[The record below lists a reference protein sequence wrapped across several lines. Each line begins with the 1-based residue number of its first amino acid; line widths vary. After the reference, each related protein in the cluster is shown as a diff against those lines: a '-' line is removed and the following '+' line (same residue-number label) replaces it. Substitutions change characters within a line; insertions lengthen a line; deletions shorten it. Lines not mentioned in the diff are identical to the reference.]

1 MADLASILRDPNF
14 LNANEAT
21 KAAIFEKWAPQ
32 DPNFANANEAT
43 QEAIRNKW
51 LSGQPTQVAQP
62 AAKPGEEALPS
73 QEQADNESFWRS
85 AFDVPLFF
93 QRGALMI
100 AKAGVDMFGAGSEA
114 AQSLEKANTH
124 IAALLSA
131 QAKRDE
137 AEVSRIMDDAKDK
150 GVVDAVLLGL
160 RALAVAPIDLMAQ
173 ALGTAVPGLAASA
186 LTIATGGGALAAGL
200 TVGAV
205 GLGTG
210 MGLIKGEVYDAVKGA
225 LEEKGVSKEEAAAR
239 AEAAQNYTGEN
250 LDLIAAGGGI
260 NALAEITGLG
270 KSFIRGR
277 VAAQIKK
284 TVGEE
289 AAKRTAS
296 EAARE
301 EITTMAARTM
311 PGQAARTAA
320 VESLGEGAQ
329 GGFEQLAQNIALQ
342 REGFDVPTMRG
353 VVSSGVL
360 EAGAGAPLGAGAG
373 ALEVRQARQTLR
385 AMEDADI
392 LKENMARAEA
402 EFKERTRFA
411 ELDSIITGNPTI
423 ATDEQGNTIY
433 DEAGNPVVSERTFGR
448 ELTEEE
454 QAEYD
459 ALRSKLVPTTSVPT
473 TPEEREVAVEAEF
486 DRLLKLGYEEADAK
500 AQAQANI
507 EYQVAEDEEVRK
519 DETDRVNARKEFA
532 TIYDEY
538 LGAGYSEEEAT
549 LRALDDLNDQLEAAE
564 REAQRET
571 ETPAADVINLADQR
585 DLRADEEGLGD
596 LQQAVAAES
605 VPLIQKYSPV
615 LQGLTPLMNRA
626 AKAVEA
632 IASLEGTGT
641 SLRAKAVERIIRD
654 FDDAINA
661 LEKVRNGEMFP
672 EVAVK
677 QYLEPLLNPE
687 AMTEF
692 EDMVS
697 SVETE
702 ATEATGDKP
711 AGEVIPLTTGLSN
724 TELTRTI
731 ERRMDELDA
740 AGEGTPEAA
749 IIQDEIS
756 ALQKEQRRREAGRPV
771 AQKTSKAQ
779 RDLFEDA
786 GEGEPQPDT
795 QLSRTVDNI
804 IKSLGPEVQARYEA
818 AAAEAERQR
827 AERRGRG
834 RPALTKEGT
843 QERTAQEKARKRAIA
858 DNTRDTAIVKRFTER
873 FKKLYKDDDGGLRD
887 TFATM
892 VEVFGKE
899 ARSKIAARVN
909 ALKEKEVALITQMY
923 FAYNSMPDSA
933 HRRRLGQLLYSIDE
947 NTGRRDKPNPL
958 ISPDAFSRAERVFKE
973 TKEEARQAASERRT
987 HTLLSKARSLGKK
1000 EAEGKNRQ
1008 VATINGEFNNVTTV
1022 KDALKIVGKT
1032 GTPFMKLL
1040 AKRISNAVGD
1050 ARFVVVE
1057 RGDKLPEAL
1066 EKDSSAVGIT
1076 AIEKD
1081 ADGKLKV
1088 TVYVRGASWGDR
1100 SQGINNIIVLHEA
1113 LHAALDK
1120 KVWGIKQAADL
1131 GLTITKAER
1140 DFYNDIAT
1148 LMVEARDR
1156 FVDMAAADM
1165 RSTSQDP
1172 VQTGNR
1178 LLYKALAEVV
1188 AGANGAMF
1196 NDPQEFIAYAL
1207 SEPVFEN
1214 FLNTFKPARSNRS
1227 AYGKFVDLVRKLFK
1241 FTENQ
1246 TTAFTELVSAVDAGI
1261 STRSSR
1267 GVVRALQESLLSPS
1281 AAKRSIKT
1289 RTEMKKLAKEQ
1300 DRVAKGYEESE
1311 SATKLND
1318 SIKESIDLSSG
1329 PAAVETLATVF
1340 STASSKGKKAIARVL
1355 TLPLLA
1361 EISRRLGLKSIADGA
1376 AVIGKMNSM
1385 SDNILLGAK
1394 DTLDNT
1400 FRTFQGR
1407 PKAMSAF
1414 TKLALTSTLLN
1425 IDPSTDFS
1433 SPELNK
1439 LYAALN
1445 EKDKREYIRMRDYFQ
1460 GMTQMYTRFLD
1471 DRVKGLSLSKQEQEN
1486 VLEKIK
1492 AMYETGAKIYPFF
1505 PLKRFGEYWVRIG
1518 TGKTRKFYTFES
1530 ETAWNAAI
1538 KKFAKESNKSVDDFL
1553 GQKDVKTGQ
1562 NLNDMRSDLFG
1573 DPNDKMAQT
1582 LKEVFDAIDK
1592 MDSADAD
1599 AKEKLKDAVYQTY
1612 LATLPDQSI
1621 RRQFLHREGIT
1632 GYSTDFLRSFA
1643 EAATQNAFQL
1653 ARIKY
1658 GPELRRAASAG
1669 IKAAGNDSPL
1679 QVLAEEFNKRT
1690 NANLDTLNETPQ
1702 DKFKRQIVSYISQS
1716 SFIYYLSAIASPM
1729 LQMFQLGIT
1738 GFNTLGAN
1746 YGFANTTAE
1755 IAKLTKVWNT
1765 ISVTKKNE
1773 DGSVTITAPSLARSK
1788 AVQMNNRERNAMEKL
1803 LRYDVV
1809 RVTLAAEITGLSKLP
1824 SKSLEGSFSQS
1835 ARDIVQIP
1843 GKMMQATEQFAR
1855 EVLALIAYRLAFEKH
1870 GNHEAAIEEAAYHV
1884 ADSMGNYAAYA
1895 RPPFMQGPLG
1905 GLMFQFMMFPVQM
1918 TGWFAKN
1925 LWFSIPSL
1933 KGNKEGKMLAFKLW
1947 ASSLASIWVVAGT
1960 SGLPFGLGTMMLGAL
1975 SQIFEDAK
1983 DDDDFPEEY
1992 KDMNFNFYVRKIWL
2006 PSQVGHI
2013 KINDVPLD
2021 MVIDYGP
2028 LSAFSGID
2036 FSSRLSLNNMFIQER
2051 KEEATFE
2058 SEFLN
2063 LAVGAAGPAFNMVT
2077 NIVKG
2082 LDALRVGDVQKF
2094 GEKIA
2099 PAALRA
2105 PLYAEKY
2112 SRQGIV
2118 DWEGTVLTP
2127 ADQVELGKLL
2137 AQAIGFR
2144 PLELTEQG
2152 YRTFTQRAIEQA
2164 IQNEKNRIYTR
2175 LYRAY
2180 VANDRKE
2187 FKRLLVEDVEK
2198 FNQKHKFFRIKE
2210 EDIERSL
2217 EGRLEQRAIKQ
2228 ETGGFN
2234 MNERNA
2240 PLILPLIREK

>member
-51 LSGQPTQVAQP
+51 LYGQPTQVAQP

-73 QEQADNESFWRS
+73 QEQADNQGFWRS
-85 AFDVPLFF
+85 VADVPLQF

-114 AQSLEKANTH
+114 AQALEKADTH
-124 IAALLSA
+124 LAGLLSA
-131 QAKRDE
+131 QAKRDA
-137 AEVSRIMDDAKDK
+137 AEVSRIWEDAKDK
-150 GVVDAVLLGL
+150 GIGDQVLAGL
-160 RALAVAPIDLMAQ
+160 EALAVAPIDLVSQ
-173 ALGTAVPGLAASA
+173 ALGTAVPTLAAGA
-186 LTIATGGGALAAGL
+186 LTIASGGGALAAGL
-200 TVGAV
+200 TAGTV

-210 MGLIKGEVYDAVKGA
+210 MGLIKGEIYDAVKGA
-225 LEEKGVSKEEAAAR
+225 LEQKGVPKEEAAAR

-250 LDLIAAGGGI
+250 LDLIVAGGGI

-270 KSFIRGR
+270 KSFFRSRLNATLKKSLGKE
-277 VAAQIKK
+277 AAERA
-284 TVGEE
+284 TAE
-289 AAKRTAS
+289 AAKEEVART
-296 EAARE
+296 
-301 EITTMAARTM
+301 AARTM
-311 PGQAARTAA
+311 PGQAALTAGA
-320 VESLGEGAQ
+320 EALGEGAQ

-353 VVSSGVL
+353 VVTSGVL

-385 AMEDADI
+385 AMEDAD
-392 LKENMARAEA
+392 LFREDMARAQA
-402 EFKERTRFA
+402 ELKERTRLA
-411 ELDSIITGNPTI
+411 ELDSIITGNPVI
-423 ATDEQGNTIY
+423 ATDEQGEPIY
-433 DEAGNPVVSERTFGR
+433 DSAGNPVVSERTSGR

-459 ALRSKLVPTTSVPT
+459 ALRSKLTPTTPAPT
-473 TPEEREVAVEAEF
+473 TPEEREAAVEAEF
-486 DRLLKLGYEEADAK
+486 DRLLKLGYDEADAR

-507 EYQVAEDEEVRK
+507 EYQVAEDEEIRQEEK
-519 DETDRVNARKEFA
+519 ARVDARKEFA

-549 LRALDDLNDQLEAAE
+549 LRAIETLDDQLEAAK

-571 ETPAADVINLADQR
+571 ETPAADVTDQGAGPVTVNQLAREEQKRAGWNEAWPFVPADLGNSDFRQLLRDDPNLSP
-585 DLRADEEGLGD
+585 EEKTQIFEAGYKLGVVPRQEVASAVKPTD
-596 LQQAVAAES
+596 VSPAVAAD
-605 VPLIQKYSPV
+605 V
-615 LQGLTPLMNRA
+615 
-626 AKAVEA
+626 
-632 IASLEGTGT
+632 
-641 SLRAKAVERIIRD
+641 
-654 FDDAINA
+654 
-661 LEKVRNGEMFP
+661 
-672 EVAVK
+672 
-677 QYLEPLLNPE
+677 
-687 AMTEF
+687 
-692 EDMVS
+692 
-697 SVETE
+697 
-702 ATEATGDKP
+702 
-711 AGEVIPLTTGLSN
+711 SN
-724 TELTRTI
+724 TELTRLI

-740 AGEGTPEAA
+740 AGDGTAEAA
-749 IIQDEIS
+749 VVQNEINE
-756 ALQKEQRRREAGRPV
+756 LQAEQRRREAERPV

-795 QLSRTVDNI
+795 QLSRTVDDI
-804 IKSLGPEVQARYEA
+804 IKSLGPEAQARYEA
-818 AAAEAERQR
+818 ATAEAERQR

-834 RPALTKEGT
+834 RPALTKEDT
-843 QERTAQEKARKRAIA
+843 QERTEQEKARKAAIA
-858 DNTRDTAIVKRFTER
+858 ANTRYTGILKRFTDR
-873 FKKLYKDDDGGLRD
+873 FSKLYRADGGREALLASALEEGGDKASFAVGEYLKKLKQR
-887 TFATM
+887 
-892 VEVFGKE
+892 E
-899 ARSKIAARVN
+899 ARLVTEMLFMYN
-909 ALKEKEVALITQMY
+909 A
-923 FAYNSMPDSA
+923 MPDSI
-933 HRRRLGQLLYSIDE
+933 HRRRLGQLLYTIDPE
-947 NTGRRDKPNPL
+947 TGRRDKPNPL
-958 ISPDAFSRAERVFKE
+958 ISADVFERAQRAFKE
-973 TKEEARQAASERRT
+973 TIEESRQAAAEKRT
-987 HTLLSKARSLGKK
+987 TAILNKARSNAKK
-1000 EAEGKNRQ
+1000 EAAGKDRQ
-1008 VATINGEFNNVTTV
+1008 VATINGDFNNATTV

-1032 GTPFMKLL
+1032 GTPFMQLL

-1066 EKDSSAVGIT
+1066 EKDPSAVGIT

-1081 ADGKLKV
+1081 AAGKLKV
-1088 TVYVRGASWGDR
+1088 TVYVRGATWGER

-1120 KVWGIKQAADL
+1120 KVWGIKQAATL

-1261 STRSSR
+1261 STPSSR
-1267 GVVRALQESLLSPS
+1267 GVVQALQESLMSPS
-1281 AAKRSIKT
+1281 AAKRSIKSKQD
-1289 RTEMKKLAKEQ
+1289 MKNLAKEQ

-1311 SATKLND
+1311 SATKIND
-1318 SIKESIDLSSG
+1318 SIKESINLRSG
-1329 PAAVETLATVF
+1329 KAAVETLQTAYATA
-1340 STASSKGKKAIARVL
+1340 TDKGRRNLAKVL
-1355 TLPLLA
+1355 TLDLLA
-1361 EISRRLGLKSIADGA
+1361 EIAQRMGLKSIADGA
-1376 AVIGKMNSM
+1376 AVVRKMNSM
-1385 SDNILLGAK
+1385 ADNILLGAQE
-1394 DTLDNT
+1394 TLDNT

-1407 PKAMSAF
+1407 PKAMAAF
-1414 TKLALTSTLLN
+1414 TRLALQSTLMN
-1425 IDPSTDFS
+1425 IDPATDVS
-1433 SPELNK
+1433 SPMLNK
-1439 LYAALN
+1439 LYAALD
-1445 EKDKREYIRMRDYFQ
+1445 EKGKREYIRMRDYFQ

-1471 DRVKGLSLSKQEQEN
+1471 DRVKGLSLSKQDQEN

-1492 AMYETGAKIYPFF
+1492 AMYETGDKIYPFF
-1505 PLKRFGEYWVRIG
+1505 PLKRFGDYWIRIG
-1518 TGKTRKFYTFES
+1518 TGKNRKFYTFES
-1530 ETAWNAAI
+1530 EFARNQAI
-1538 KKFAKESNKSVDDFL
+1538 KDFAKKSKKSADEFL
-1553 GQKDVKTGQ
+1553 EQKDVKIG
-1562 NLNDMRSDLFG
+1562 NKLGDLRGELFG
-1573 DPNDKMAQT
+1573 DNMAKT
-1582 LKEVFDAIDK
+1582 LQEVFNAIDE
-1592 MDSADAD
+1592 MDITDAD
-1599 AKEKLKDAVYQTY
+1599 AKTKLKDDVYQTY

-1632 GYSTDFLRSFA
+1632 GYSTDFLRSFV
-1643 EAATQNAFQL
+1643 EAATHNAFQL
-1653 ARIKY
+1653 SRIKY

-1669 IKAAGNDSPL
+1669 RTAAGNDIAL
-1679 QVLAEEFNKRT
+1679 QVLAEEFDNRT
-1690 NANLDTLNETPQ
+1690 DYNLNTFNESPEQKFLRQTVSFLN
-1702 DKFKRQIVSYISQS
+1702 QS

-1746 YGFANTTAE
+1746 YGFAKATAE
-1755 IAKLTKVWNT
+1755 ISKLAKVWNQY
-1765 ISVTKKNE
+1765 SVFKKNA
-1773 DGSVTITAPSLARSK
+1773 DGSVTMTAPTLARSK
-1788 AVQMNNRERNAMEKL
+1788 AVQMNDRERNAMEKL
-1803 LRYDVV
+1803 LRHDVI
-1809 RVTLAAEITGLSKLP
+1809 RVTLAAEITELSKLP

-1835 ARDIVQIP
+1835 AKQIVQIP
-1843 GKMMQATEQFAR
+1843 GKLMQATEQLAR
-1855 EVLALIAYRLAFEKH
+1855 EMLALTAYRLAYKKH
-1870 GNHEAAIEEAAYHV
+1870 GNHETAIEEAAYHV
-1884 ADSMGNYAAYA
+1884 ADAMGNYAAYN
-1895 RPPFMQGPLG
+1895 RPPFMRGPLG

-1918 TGWFAKN
+1918 TGWFVKN
-1925 LWFSIPSL
+1925 FVRSIPFL
-1933 KGNKEGKMLAFKLW
+1933 KANKEGKMLAFKLW
-1947 ASSLASIWVVAGT
+1947 ASSMASLWVVAGT
-1960 SGLPFGLGTMMLGAL
+1960 AGLPFGLGTMMLGVL
-1975 SQIFEDAK
+1975 NRLFDEAK

-1992 KDMNFNFYVRKIWL
+1992 KDMDFDFYVRKIWL

-2013 KINDVPLD
+2013 EINDVPLD
-2021 MVIDYGP
+2021 MIIDYGP
-2028 LSAFSGID
+2028 LSALSGVD
-2036 FSSRLSLNNMFIQER
+2036 FSSRLSMSGMFIREN
-2051 KEEATFE
+2051 KTEATLE
-2058 SEFLN
+2058 AEWQNALIDRM
-2063 LAVGAAGPAFNMVT
+2063 GPAVNMIT
-2077 NIVKG
+2077 SFVKG

-2094 GEKIA
+2094 TEKVA

-2112 SRQGIV
+2112 SKQVIV

-2127 ADQVELGKLL
+2127 ADQVALGQLL

-2164 IQNEKNRIYTR
+2164 IQYEKNRIYTR

-2180 VANDRKE
+2180 VTDDMKE
-2187 FKRLLVEDVEK
+2187 FDRIIEEDVEK
-2198 FNQKHKFFRIKE
+2198 FNEKHKSFQIDD

-2217 EGRLEQRAIKQ
+2217 EKRLEQKEIKQ
-2228 ETGGFN
+2228 ETGGFRL
-2234 MNERNA
+2234 NERNA
-2240 PLILPLIREK
+2240 LLVEPLIREK